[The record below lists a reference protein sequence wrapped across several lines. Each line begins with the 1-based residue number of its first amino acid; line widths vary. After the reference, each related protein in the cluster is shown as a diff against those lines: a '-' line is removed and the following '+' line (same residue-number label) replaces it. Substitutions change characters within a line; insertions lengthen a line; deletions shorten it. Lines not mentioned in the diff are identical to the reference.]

1 MRVCGCGSGC
11 VWVCVGV
18 CVWVCVCVFAFAV
31 IFVTLLRR
39 VAFRFKGIVVQLSV
53 SSKLPAPRSY
63 PDAWP
68 HCQRV
73 TDVGSADG
81 RHALSY
87 QRHSRSSC
95 PQSHLRSTG
104 YAKRVQLVRLFS
116 PSRALSLSPAL
127 SAHGVTLANDLFM
140 RYSVNIIPKGNLK
153 QCFKFPHNVQIIYV
167 FDIVYNS

>member
-116 PSRALSLSPAL
+116 PSRALSLSL
-127 SAHGVTLANDLFM
+127 SHSFSAWRHTCKRFVYAVF
-140 RYSVNIIPKGNLK
+140 SK
-153 QCFKFPHNVQIIYV
+153 HNSERKLETMLQI
-167 FDIVYNS
+167 SP